1 MTEELGR
8 LKFNKARLKLAI
20 KVLSD
25 ITLKIVDIMRNHF
38 LPICMYSVR
47 SMSMPNKLLMNF
59 ANPFLEIRAIE
70 WGVQQ

>member
-1 MTEELGR
+1 
-8 LKFNKARLKLAI
+8 
-20 KVLSD
+20 
-25 ITLKIVDIMRNHF
+25 
-38 LPICMYSVR
+38 MYSVR